1 MGAGVNPTINA
12 AFMQVSPYWGGGGG
26 GGGGRQSQA

>member
-12 AFMQVSPYWGGGGG
+12 AFMQGFTLLGGGGG
-26 GGGGRQSQA
+26 GGGG